1 MKRVVLTLIAVL
13 VTAVG
18 LFWPL
23 IANAGS
29 DSTDVGVDPVV
40 ITDYVADLT
49 LAQNGRLTATET
61 LTTQFPGWDKHGI
74 FRFWDV
80 ADAADANVR
89 YLPQDVRV
97 TMDGRSVPFEMS
109 SEQGG
114 RYRVAKIGD
123 PDSTVSAGTHTYQ
136 ISYRI
141 DGTIRDGDPGSF
153 IWRVIP
159 NGWQMQILKSTS
171 TIRFPAAPTSFECRV
186 NDESPC
192 TVGEP
197 DTTTRTVGT
206 GPLAPTTGVAVKAG
220 LPFAGPGQDRRPWS
234 VSLDPVLGS
243 SPAVPITA
251 VLVSLLTLC
260 AGLLWTRRSREQTPL
275 LPVMFEPPADPQS
288 PERFL
293 GPAATY
299 FVINEAMSKKALIAT
314 LFHLAEQGH
323 IGLERASST
332 DWTITARTSAQEYTG
347 LDRPSSIV
355 MSALGLTTPGAVFA
369 ADGSKE
375 AGEKLKRAT
384 DQLTKTTKLWALTTG
399 VLRRSPFEIIGRV
412 VVGVAFVLALILM
425 AFGFVPAIV
434 GLPFAA
440 FVIGGV
446 GLLVAGVGTRRTRL
460 GRQVW
465 SRAGGFERLLST
477 PSNQDRLDFSARTDL
492 YTSFIPYAIAFDC
505 ADAWAAKYRYT
516 TGQEPPDPVWLPGV
530 YYGAGTHGLMSGGTS
545 GFDSFES
552 SLSSSLSAYSASQS
566 SSSGGGGFGGGF
578 SGGGGGGGGSW

>member
-18 LFWPL
+18 LLWPV

-29 DSTDVGVDPVV
+29 GSTDAGVDPVV
-40 ITDYVADLT
+40 ITDYAADLT
-49 LAQNGRLTATET
+49 LADNGRLTATET
-61 LTTQFPGWDKHGI
+61 LTTEFPGWDKHGI

-80 ADAADANVR
+80 ADAADAEVR
-89 YLPQDVRV
+89 YVPQDISV
-97 TMDGRSVPFEMS
+97 TMDGQSVPFEMS

-114 RYRVAKIGD
+114 RFKVAKIGD
-123 PDSTVSAGTHTYQ
+123 PDSTVSAGTHTYR
-136 ISYRI
+136 ISYRV
-141 DGTIRDGDPGSF
+141 DGTIRDGNPGSF

-159 NGWQMQILKSTS
+159 NGWKMQILKSTS

-186 NDESPC
+186 NDGSPC

-197 DTTTRTVGT
+197 DASTRTVTT
-206 GPLAPTTGVAVKAG
+206 GALSPTTGVAVKAG
-220 LPFAGPGQDRRPWS
+220 LPFAGPGQDRRPWG
-234 VSLDPVLGS
+234 VSMDPVLGS

-251 VLVSLLTLC
+251 VIISLLTLG
-260 AGLLWTRRSREQTPL
+260 AGLFWTRRSREDTPL

-288 PERFL
+288 PKRFL
-293 GPAATY
+293 GPAATH
-299 FVINEAMSKKALIAT
+299 FVIHEAMPKKALIAT

-332 DWTITARTSAQEYTG
+332 DWTITARMSASEYAA
-347 LDRPSSIV
+347 LDGPSAVV
-355 MSALGLTTPGAVFA
+355 MSALGLTARGATFA
-369 ADGSKE
+369 ADGSTE
-375 AGEKLKRAT
+375 AGEKLKGAT
-384 DQLTKTTKLWALTTG
+384 DQLTKTTKSWALTTG

-412 VVGVAFVLALILM
+412 VVGVAFVIGALLM
-425 AFGFVPAIV
+425 ALGFVPTIV

-440 FVIGGV
+440 FMIGGV
-446 GLLVAGVGTRRTRL
+446 GLLLAGVGTRRTRL

-477 PSNQDRLDFSARTDL
+477 PSNQDRLDFSAREDL

-516 TGQEPPDPVWLPGV
+516 TGQEPPDPVWLPGL
-530 YYGAGTHGLMSGGTS
+530 YYGAGAHGLMSGGTS
-545 GFDSFES
+545 GLDSFES

-566 SSSGGGGFGGGF
+566 SSSGGGGFGGSF
-578 SGGGGGGGGSW
+578 SGGGGGSW